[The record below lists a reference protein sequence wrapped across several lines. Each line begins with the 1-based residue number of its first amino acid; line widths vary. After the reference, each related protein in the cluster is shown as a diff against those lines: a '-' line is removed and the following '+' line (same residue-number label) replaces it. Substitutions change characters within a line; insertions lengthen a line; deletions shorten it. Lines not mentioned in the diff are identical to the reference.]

1 MKKNI
6 PSTTELI
13 KKHNSYIA
21 RFKNDKN
28 FKKAHEK
35 ALKTLKHER
44 LVHLIVTIAVTIFCL
59 SFFALDLFFAM
70 FMGTESEPALQ
81 FYEADQFFHILGYVA
96 QLKLASILTGPFGN
110 ILQNLISSRINEPDT
125 LQVKNL

>member
-59 SFFALDLFFAM
+59 SFFALYLFFAM
-70 FMGTESEPALQ
+70 FLLLVT
-81 FYEADQFFHILGYVA
+81 FIILVVLTLTYYIYYF
-96 QLKLASILTGPFGN
+96 KLENTVIKWEKIDYDKS
-110 ILQNLISSRINEPDT
+110 
-125 LQVKNL
+125 KKK